1 MTHDLYQAYAML
13 GAYPGVPALQP
24 FTGPQNY
31 GQYGGINPLA
41 QQLMLSSILA
51 GQANP
56 QLQGINPFQGGGQ
69 NNPFGGFPQTSP
81 LGGFQQNPYAG
92 LQQNA
97 LGIQQNPF
105 AGLYQ
110 NPLSIQQNPWMQ
122 VQNPL
127 IAAALQNPM
136 LHPLLTQAIGAQLPY
151 QQAGYAG
158 TPFGHTGYPLAP
170 QSWIGQGVQQPQIH
184 PLYQQLAARALTQ
197 GIHPLAAY

>member
-13 GAYPGVPALQP
+13 GAYPAVPALQP
-24 FTGPQNY
+24 FSGPQNY

-51 GQANP
+51 GQTNP
-56 QLQGINPFQGGGQ
+56 QLQGVNPFQGGIQ
-69 NNPFGGFPQTSP
+69 NNPFGGFQQNNP
-81 LGGFQQNPYAG
+81 LGGFQQNPLAG
-92 LQQNA
+92 LYQNA

-105 AGLYQ
+105 AGLHQ
-110 NPLSIQQNPWMQ
+110 NPLGIQQNPWIP

-127 IAAALQNPM
+127 IAATLHNPM
-136 LHPLLTQAIGAQLPY
+136 LHPLLAQTIGGQLPY
-151 QQAGYAG
+151 QQGYAG
-158 TPFGHTGYPLAP
+158 TPFGQTGYPLAP